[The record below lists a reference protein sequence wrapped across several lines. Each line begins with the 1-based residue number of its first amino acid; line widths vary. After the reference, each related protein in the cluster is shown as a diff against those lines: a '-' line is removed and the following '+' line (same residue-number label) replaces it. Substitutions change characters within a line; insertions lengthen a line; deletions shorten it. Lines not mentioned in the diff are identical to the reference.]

1 MKTSKVITTIL
12 LATSLI
18 GATAVT
24 TTVFV
29 TPTAVVS
36 AAGTTNVQNRALSK
50 SYVVYGAGAS
60 DQSTL
65 ASTLG
70 VTDNY
75 TKLTTT
81 GADAATYLNI
91 SGVADSAMI
100 SSVSIAPAEP
110 GTGTLVNIKDYN
122 GQNNITQVTSQQ
134 YAMAATMAGV
144 NDVIITVTAN
154 SKVSGEA
161 ALAGVYKALATDGI
175 NLDESNTTAA
185 NDMLS
190 ATQIAVNE
198 NANDSSYPGKLTS
211 AVTTTAGELAEKKQ
225 DGTNITVN
233 VAINQL
239 NVNLDKQGI
248 AGKTSEAAV
257 QQMGQALVGVANAP
271 ISDSKAFVDNAKDLS
286 NKLENSAGDIMA
298 KAKDFAN
305 SEDVKEAA
313 NWFVTNIWNPLVN
326 FFKGLFNN

>member
-1 MKTSKVITTIL
+1 
-12 LATSLI
+12 
-18 GATAVT
+18 
-24 TTVFV
+24 
-29 TPTAVVS
+29 
-36 AAGTTNVQNRALSK
+36 
-50 SYVVYGAGAS
+50 
-60 DQSTL
+60 
-65 ASTLG
+65 
-70 VTDNY
+70 
-75 TKLTTT
+75 
-81 GADAATYLNI
+81 
-91 SGVADSAMI
+91 
-100 SSVSIAPAEP
+100 
-110 GTGTLVNIKDYN
+110 
-122 GQNNITQVTSQQ
+122 ITQVTSQQ

-190 ATQIAVNE
+190 ATQTAVNE